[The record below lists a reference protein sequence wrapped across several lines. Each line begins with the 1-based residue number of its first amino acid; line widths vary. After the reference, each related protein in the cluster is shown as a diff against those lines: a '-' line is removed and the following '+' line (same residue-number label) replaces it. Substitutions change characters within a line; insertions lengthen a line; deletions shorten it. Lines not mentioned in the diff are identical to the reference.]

1 MCQVHIPKSG
11 WALKKYAT
19 VKSWVNDVY
28 YGTSTT
34 WLATGVL
41 GTANIIKDTAVPI
54 HKYYATAEVKTC
66 VYALE
71 DSTGTAVAD
80 STAFEIMILGTSA
93 DTDISDSATYADTAS
108 ITTLIHGTCDSA
120 DTGGARRLLKDDEL
134 WSS

>member
-1 MCQVHIPKSG
+1 MVHIPKSG

-34 WLATGVL
+34 WLTTGVL
-41 GTANIIKDTAVPI
+41 ETANIIKDTAVPT
-54 HKYYATAEVKTC
+54 HKYYAAAQVITC

-71 DSTGTAVAD
+71 DSTGAAVAD
-80 STAFEIMILGTSA
+80 STAFEIMVLGSST
-93 DTDISDSATYADTAS
+93 DVDISDSSTYAATTD
-108 ITTLIHGTCDSA
+108 ITGLINGVCTG
-120 DTGGARRLLKDDEL
+120 TGGTRRLLKDDEL